1 MEVKFNKNTCPC
13 LRKATCQVQ
22 NQEQTSEV
30 RLPESMPDIGRVLGS
45 WGQVLIRGK
54 EWRSGG
60 MSVSGG
66 VMAWVLYAPE
76 DGSEVRSVET
86 WIPFQVKWDFP
97 DTERDGNICVTPL
110 LKGIDARS
118 TSARK
123 LMVRA
128 NVSLLGEALEPIEP
142 EVCCP
147 GQIPEDVQLLTKSYP
162 AELPVDAGEKLFQMD
177 EELILPGNLP
187 GVDKILR
194 YSLTPEVAEQKV
206 MAGRLVFRGKAKL
219 HLLYTDADG
228 GIHSWDHEIPFSQYT
243 ELDRDHSAHADGWI
257 IVVLTALEMERQE
270 ERKLNLKASMAAQYV
285 IYDRVMVEVV
295 EDAYSPMRAVGVT
308 VQELNLPVRLDQKQ
322 GELRMEQ
329 SLQATGERMLDI
341 CFLPEHPARR
351 QKDDVAELILPGQF
365 QTLYLDE
372 NGTLQAGAVR
382 GETVWQIPSD
392 AQNSVDAYLHGA
404 AVSGAVFSGDS
415 LDMAADIS
423 VTAAVFSEAG
433 IPMVTALEIGDVKEP
448 DPGRPSVILRRA
460 GEKCLWDIAKECGS
474 TVDAIKKA
482 NQIQEEPEQGRML
495 LIPVP

>member
-22 NQEQTSEV
+22 NQEQTGEV

-45 WGQVLIRGK
+45 WGQVLVRGK
-54 EWRSGG
+54 EWRTGG

-66 VMAWVLYAPE
+66 VMVWVLYAPE
-76 DGSEVRSVET
+76 DGSEVRSIET
-86 WIPFQVKWDFP
+86 WIPFQAKWDFP
-97 DTERDGNICVTPL
+97 ETERDGSICVTPL
-110 LKGIDARS
+110 LKGVDARS

-162 AELPVDAGEKLFQMD
+162 AELPQEAGEKLFQVD
-177 EELILPGNLP
+177 EELNLPGNLP
-187 GVDKILR
+187 AVDKILR
-194 YSLTPEVAEQKV
+194 YSLTPEVLEQKV
-206 MAGRLVFRGKAKL
+206 MAGRLVFRGKAML
-219 HLLYTDADG
+219 HLLYSGPDG

-257 IVVLTALEMERQE
+257 MVVLTGLEMERQE
-270 ERKLNLKASMAAQYV
+270 EQKLALKASMAAQYV

-295 EDAYSPMRAVGVT
+295 EDAYSPVRSVGVT
-308 VQELNLPVRLDQKQ
+308 VQELNLPVRLDCRR
-322 GELRMEQ
+322 ENLRISQ
-329 SLQATGERMLDI
+329 SVQTNGERPLDV
-341 CFLPEHPARR
+341 CWQPEHPVRR
-351 QKDDVAELILPGQF
+351 QNGDVTELILPGQF

-372 NGTLQAGAVR
+372 NGNLQFAVAR
-382 GETVWQIPSD
+382 GETDWQIPSD
-392 AQNSVDAYLHGA
+392 AQNTCDAYLHA
-404 AVSGAVFSGDS
+404 TEMPQAVFAGDV
-415 LDMAADIS
+415 LEMAAD
-423 VTAAVFSEAG
+423 VTVEAGVFSEEG
-433 IPMVTALEIGDVKEP
+433 IPMVTGLDLGEIQEP

-460 GEKCLWDIAKECGS
+460 GDKCLWDLAKECGS

-482 NQIQEEPEQGRML
+482 NQIQEEPENGRML